1 MYFCLPFKQIISFIG
16 LILVFI
22 GHMGT
27 SNKTEILAKCLTLGW
42 LWQAANREFIV
53 PL

>member
-42 LWQAANREFIV
+42 LWQAANRELIV